1 MKKINIV
8 VTGGNG
14 FIGSNVINY
23 LSKNKKL
30 KIHSFY
36 RDKLKKKIKNVNYT
50 KLNLLKSF
58 KFRKNISILIHC
70 ASLTPPKTDPKICLK
85 KNTAMDTK
93 ILKALDL
100 SNIKKIIFLSSI
112 SVYKKRNMSVIS
124 EDFHLDKSNP
134 YGLSKILMEEELYK
148 LSLNKKLKNIFIL
161 RLSGV
166 LGIGSH
172 SNFISELY
180 NKFKSK
186 KFKSFY
192 VFNSNNYYNSIIHI
206 NDLNKI
212 IHNLIFKNSLNQ
224 LKIINIF
231 SLNPIKWKTIFKIF
245 KKKINNNVELFNKT
259 SKSVSY
265 LMSSKNRYFL
275 DIKLPTVK
283 KTLIKYLDEKNHK
296 SR

>member
-14 FIGSNVINY
+14 FIGSNVVNY
-23 LSKNKKL
+23 LSKNKNL
-30 KIHSFY
+30 KIYSFF
-36 RDKLKKKIKNVNYT
+36 RDKLKKKQKNVNYI
-50 KLNLLKSF
+50 KLDLLKSF

-70 ASLTPPKTDPKICLK
+70 ASLTPPKIDPKICLK
-85 KNTAMDTK
+85 KNIVMDKK

-112 SVYKKRNMSVIS
+112 SVYKKKNMSVIG
-124 EDFHLDKSNP
+124 ENFQLDRSNP
-134 YGLSKILMEEELYK
+134 YGLSKIIMEEELYK
-148 LSLNKKLKNIFIL
+148 LSLNKKLKNVFIL

-212 IHNLIFKNSLNQ
+212 IKKLIFKNSMNQ
-224 LKIINIF
+224 FEIINIF
-231 SLNPIKWKTIFKIF
+231 SLNPIKWKSIFEIF
-245 KKKINNNVELFNKT
+245 KKKIDNNVKLFNKT

-265 LMSSKNRYFL
+265 LMNSKSRRFL
-275 DIKLPTVK
+275 NIKLPTVK
-283 KTLIKYLDEKNHK
+283 ETLIKYLDEKNHK
-296 SR
+296 SK